1 MGVAK
6 AKKMPKKTLTQKINR
21 YGPTKENTLLKI
33 EDLNKGLDWV
43 DDIAGQSYT
52 AFTYFRE
59 SMESTDQELFNAVVT
74 PYNLTDEQEKKEIVR
89 HYRALLRTLR
99 EKLKKGDRELLRT
112 AFEMAADAHK
122 TMRRKSGEPYILHP
136 IAVAMI
142 AADEIGLGVR
152 STICALLHDT
162 VEDTD
167 ITLEDIKREFGNE
180 IAKIVDGLTKIATVM
195 DTNSSQQAENF
206 KKILLT
212 LTDDPRVILIKLAD
226 RLHNMRTM
234 DSMKQEKQLKI
245 ASETIWVY
253 APLAHRMGLYNIKT
267 ELEDLS
273 MKYLEPDKYHE
284 IARKLADTKRE
295 RTKYINEFIKP
306 LKEKLSH
313 SGLQFDMYGRPKS
326 IHSIWNKI
334 KKKGVSFEEVYDL
347 FAIRIILDVPLEK
360 EKEECWK
367 VYSMVTDEYLPS
379 PERLRDWLSNP
390 KSNGYEALHTTV
402 MGPQGK
408 WVEVQ
413 IRSKRMNEIAEKGL
427 AAHFKYKEGTQSEDR
442 FDKWFIQ
449 IREALGN
456 QEEESIDFLQDFKT
470 SFLAEEIYVY
480 TPKGEVKMLPVNS
493 SALDFAFYIHT
504 AIGSKCIGAKV
515 NHKLVPI
522 SHKLRSGDQIE
533 IITSNKQKPSED
545 WLNNV
550 VTAKAKNSIKDAL
563 REEKK
568 IISEE
573 GKYTAQRKLE
583 GIGAAYNPYNLDQL
597 VNFYKL
603 PSQLD
608 LLYKIATKSI
618 DLKEL
623 KTFQVIGDKIEAPKP
638 VVVAPDPN
646 AEVNTYKPLPKKGD
660 SELII
665 FGESSDKI
673 KYNLAKCCN
682 PIPGDDVFGFVS
694 TGKGLIIHRTSCPN
708 ATQLLANYGHRVVKT
723 KWAKNKEISF
733 LTGLRIIG
741 LDDVGVVNK
750 ITTIISGDLKI
761 NIAALTI
768 ESKDGMFE
776 GTIKVFVHDKDE
788 LEELVSRIQSL
799 HGIQKVI
806 RFDTELV

>member
-1 MGVAK
+1 MD
-6 AKKMPKKTLTQKINR
+6 LIDLD
-21 YGPTKENTLLKI
+21 NT
-33 EDLNKGLDWV
+33 
-43 DDIAGQSYT
+43 S
-52 AFTYFRE
+52 
-59 SMESTDQELFNAVVT
+59 AVV
-74 PYNLTDEQEKKEIVR
+74 PEYNLTDEQEKKEIVR

-99 EKLKKGDRELLRT
+99 PKLKKGDRELLRT
-112 AFEMAADAHK
+112 AFEMAANAHK

-142 AADEIGLGVR
+142 CVDEIGLGVR

-167 ITLEDIKREFGNE
+167 IGLDDISSEFGNE
-180 IAKIVDGLTKIATVM
+180 ISKIVDGLTKISTIM

-226 RLHNMRTM
+226 RLHNMRTL
-234 DSMKQEKQLKI
+234 DSMKHEKQLKI

-253 APLAHRMGLYNIKT
+253 APLAHRMGLYNLKT

-273 MKYLEPDKYHE
+273 MKYMEPDTYKE
-284 IARKLADTKRE
+284 IAKKLAETKRE
-295 RTKYINEFIKP
+295 RTKYINEFIRP
-306 LKEKLSH
+306 LKEKLTH
-313 SGLQFDMYGRPKS
+313 AEFEFEIQGRPKS

-347 FAIRIILDVPLEK
+347 FAIRVILDVPLDK
-360 EKEECWK
+360 EKEDCWK
-367 VYSMVTDEYLPS
+367 VYSLITDEYLPS

-413 IRSKRMNEIAEKGL
+413 IRTKRMNEIAEKGL
-427 AAHFKYKEGTQSEDR
+427 AAHFKYKEGSQSEDR
-442 FDKWFIQ
+442 FDKWFVQ

-456 QEEESIDFLQDFKT
+456 QQEEGIDFLQDFKT

-480 TPKGEVKMLPVNS
+480 TPKGEVKMLPINS

-533 IITSNKQKPSED
+533 IITSNKQKPTED
-545 WLNNV
+545 WLQNV

-568 IISEE
+568 QIAEE
-573 GKYTAQRKLE
+573 GKYTLQRKLE
-583 GIGAAYNPYNLDQL
+583 GIGTLYNTYNIDQ
-597 VNFYKL
+597 VMNYYKL
-603 PSQLD
+603 SSHLD
-608 LLYKIATKSI
+608 LLFKIATKNI

-623 KTFQVIGDKIEAPKP
+623 KLFQVIGEKIEAPKP
-638 VVVAPDPN
+638 VIVPSEINQDANNKQV
-646 AEVNTYKPLPKKGD
+646 PKKD

-665 FGESSDKI
+665 FGEKSDRI
-673 KYNLAKCCN
+673 KYSLGKCCN

-694 TGKGLIIHRTSCPN
+694 TAKGLIIHRTNCPN

-733 LTGLRIIG
+733 LTGLSIIG
-741 LDDVGVVNK
+741 MDDVGVVNK
-750 ITTIISGDLKI
+750 ITNIISGELKI

-768 ESKDGMFE
+768 ESKDGLFQ
-776 GTIKVFVHDKDE
+776 GTIKVYVHDKDE
-788 LEELVSRIQSL
+788 LEELVDRIKSL
-799 HGIQKVI
+799 EGIQQVS
-806 RFDTELV
+806 RFDTETV

>member
-1 MGVAK
+1 M
-6 AKKMPKKTLTQKINR
+6 
-21 YGPTKENTLLKI
+21 ENI
-33 EDLNKGLDWV
+33 ENDIHPVIKNWDLD
-43 DDIAGQSYT
+43 
-52 AFTYFRE
+52 E
-59 SMESTDQELFNAVVT
+59 
-74 PYNLTDEQEKKEIVR
+74 EQEKKEIVR
-89 HYRALLRTLR
+89 HYRALLKILKS
-99 EKLKKGDRELLRT
+99 KLKKGDKELLRA
-112 AFEMAADAHK
+112 AFEMAANAHK

-142 AADEIGLGVR
+142 CVDEIGLGVR

-167 ITLEDIKREFGNE
+167 VSLDDIKNEFGNE
-180 IAKIVDGLTKIATVM
+180 IAKIVDGLTKISTVM
-195 DTNSSQQAENF
+195 TTNSSQQAENF

-234 DSMKQEKQLKI
+234 DAMKQEKQLKI

-253 APLAHRMGLYNIKT
+253 SPLAHRMGLYNIKT
-267 ELEDLS
+267 QLEDLS
-273 MKYLEPDKYHE
+273 MKYLEPDKYRE
-284 IARKLADTKRE
+284 IAKKLAETKRE
-295 RTKYINEFIKP
+295 RTKYINEFIRP
-306 LKEKLSH
+306 LKDKLTNT
-313 SGLQFDMYGRPKS
+313 QYPTEIYGRPKS

-347 FAIRIILDVPLEK
+347 FAIRVILDVPLEI
-360 EKEECWK
+360 EKEACWK
-367 VYSMVTDEYLPS
+367 VYSLITDEYLPS

-413 IRSKRMNEIAEKGL
+413 IRTKRMNEIAEKGL
-427 AAHFKYKEGTQSEDR
+427 AAHFKYKEGTPSEDR

-456 QEEESIDFLQDFKT
+456 QQEEGIDFLQDFKT

-480 TPKGEVKMLPVNS
+480 TPKGEVKMLPTNS

-522 SHKLRSGDQIE
+522 GHTLRSGDQIE
-533 IITSNKQKPSED
+533 IITSNKQKPTED
-545 WLNNV
+545 WLNLV

-568 IISEE
+568 SIAEE
-573 GKYTAQRKLE
+573 GKYTLQRKLE
-583 GIGAAYNPYNLDQL
+583 GLGASYSPYNIDQL
-597 VNFYKL
+597 VNYYKL
-603 PSQLD
+603 SSHLD
-608 LLYKIATKSI
+608 LHYNIAIKKN
-618 DLKEL
+618 DLKDL
-623 KTFQVIGDKIEAPKP
+623 KLFQVIGDKIEAPKP
-638 VVVAPDPN
+638 ILPINDSETTVYDPTQK
-646 AEVNTYKPLPKKGD
+646 TYNKKD
-660 SELII
+660 SELVI

-673 KYNLAKCCN
+673 QYSLGKCCN

-694 TGKGLIIHRTSCPN
+694 TGKGLIIHRINCPN

-750 ITTIISGDLKI
+750 ITNIISGELKI

-768 ESKDGMFE
+768 ESTEGLFQ
-776 GTIKVFVHDKDE
+776 GTIKVYVHDKDE
-788 LEELVSRIQSL
+788 LEVLVDKIKSL
-799 HGIQKVI
+799 NGIQRVD
-806 RFDTELV
+806 RFDTESV